1 MNTDFIKLKAD
12 MEEIMNDFNICEKYF
27 PIIITP
33 GAVVMNKVLDRVKKL
48 LLDNQYV
55 NERDE
60 SLINDSLENKRI
72 IGFVLSRYLFTI
84 YSAYFNKD
92 NSEYPIQ
99 IETSNSKGYS
109 NDDEILSDIKNII
122 EEEVVLVNNLYRIDL
137 SSFDEIGFSPT
148 KIGLIKDRS

>member
-33 GAVVMNKVLDRVKKL
+33 GAAVMNRVLDRVKKL
-48 LLDNQYV
+48 LLDNHYV
-55 NERDE
+55 NEHDE
-60 SLINDSLENKRI
+60 SLVKDSLENKRI

-84 YSAYFNKD
+84 YSAYFNQD
-92 NSEYPIQ
+92 NLECPIQ
-99 IETSNSKGYS
+99 IEASEGNGYC
-109 NDDEILSDIKNII
+109 NDDEVLSDIKNII
-122 EEEVVLVNNLYRIDL
+122 EEEVVLLNNLYRIDL

-148 KIGLIKDRS
+148 RIGLIKDRS